1 MAKEREKVF
10 AVIGLG
16 SFGER
21 LCEELSEKGGKVLA
35 IDNQAKLIERVKDM
49 VAQSILLDST
59 DEEAMN
65 QVPFAD
71 VDTAVVAIGDNIEAS
86 ILTTAILKRIGIPR
100 ILSRAVS
107 EIHQQVLW
115 QVGADEIINIE
126 IDEGTRLAQRLIS
139 PEILD
144 RIPIS
149 EKISLSEVFVPSDFA
164 EKNLSQLDLRNKMH
178 VNVVAIR
185 RTSLTVDEEGDTVRS
200 ERIVFPDAET
210 KLEESDVLLLVGLN
224 EDLDSFRSF

>member
-65 QVPFAD
+65 QVP
-71 VDTAVVAIGDNIEAS
+71 IGDNIEAS

-178 VNVVAIR
+178 VNDVAIR